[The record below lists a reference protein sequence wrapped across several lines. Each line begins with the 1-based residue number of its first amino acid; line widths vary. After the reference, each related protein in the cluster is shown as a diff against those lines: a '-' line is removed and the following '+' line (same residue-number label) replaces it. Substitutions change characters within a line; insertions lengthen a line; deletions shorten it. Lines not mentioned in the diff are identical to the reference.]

1 MKTSLRRGPDASRP
15 AATLTLRRATAH
27 TPAEVRLTTANKITI
42 GRIVLVPLFV
52 LSLLEYTSSGRDM
65 FRWLAIGLFFV
76 AAVGDGVDGWVARRF
91 NQRTEMGALLDPL
104 ADKLLLVLGLVML
117 SLDNGARLD
126 RVPIWLT
133 ITVLARDVMLLV
145 LLVLVN
151 YLVGRGTV
159 RPHMVGKIAT
169 VLQMTCVLWVML
181 RLDTTW
187 LFWWAV
193 GAAACTA
200 VSGLIYLR
208 DAIVMLRQPK
218 AEAPRPLDSL

>member
-1 MKTSLRRGPDASRP
+1 M
-15 AATLTLRRATAH
+15 
-27 TPAEVRLTTANKITI
+27 RLTTANQITI

-52 LSLLEYTSSGRDM
+52 LSLLEYTSSGRDA

-126 RVPIWLT
+126 RVPIWLM

-159 RPHMVGKIAT
+159 RPHLVGKIAT
-169 VLQMTCVLWVML
+169 VLQMTCVLWVLL
-181 RLDTTW
+181 RLDAAAM
-187 LFWWAV
+187 FWWAV
-193 GAAACTA
+193 GATTCTA
-200 VSGLIYLR
+200 VSGVIYLR

-218 AEAPRPLDSL
+218 ADSPGSLDSR